1 MAFIICPTPTRAY
14 RRLGAGETVCETF
27 DELQALQD
35 RIQCDIY
42 ISLPDEYNQRRVF
55 FYDP

>member
-1 MAFIICPTPTRAY
+1 MAFIITPTPTRAFQ
-14 RRLGAGETVCETF
+14 RLRGGETVVESL
-27 DELQALQD
+27 DELMALQD
-35 RIQCDIY
+35 RIQCDLY